1 VIARELLVKLP
12 AVTALADAAAEHGKA
27 PRWALIEAARRAI
40 AAKRDAILGS
50 PATIPEGADAA
61 PAVTATDAAIDAAE
75 VALAAQALAKP
86 ALRKVINATGVVLHT
101 NLGRA
106 PLSADARAAIDEAA
120 GAYTNLEYDLAT
132 GERGS
137 RHDHLRG
144 LLCDLT
150 GAEDALVCNNN
161 AAAMVLCLAAL
172 ASDKEIIVSRGE
184 LIEIGGSFRLP
195 EILKLSR
202 GVLVEVG
209 TTNKTHRKDYESAL
223 RVGPTAQRAAAAL
236 GPQRATGLLLKVHRS
251 NFAMVGFT
259 SEVSVVEL
267 VEIGRANKLPVMVDL
282 GSGAIVDDDV
292 QREWG
297 LPDEPTVADVVSTGA
312 DVVTFS
318 GDKLLGGPQAGIA
331 VGTRDAIEAARAHPL
346 MRALRPDKLTL
357 AGLAATLAAYRDGKP
372 TDLPAL
378 RMLSTPSDA
387 LKAIADGLK
396 RTIGSV
402 KGFAIAVE
410 PCMSTVGG
418 GAMPTAQLPSF
429 AVTVKGPSATQIEKS
444 LRAAGIVARIDTARV
459 WLDVRTIA
467 PAEFGAVAEA
477 VRALA
482 HD

>member
-1 VIARELLVKLP
+1 MRELLVQLP

-40 AAKRDAILGS
+40 AAKRDAILGT
-50 PATIPEGADAA
+50 PATIPEGAVAA
-61 PAVTATDAAIDAAE
+61 PAPKATDANIDAAE

-106 PLSADARAAIDEAA
+106 PLSIDARAAIDEAA

-150 GAEDALVCNNN
+150 GAEDALVVNNN

-209 TTNKTHRKDYESAL
+209 TTNKTHSKDYTSAI
-223 RVGPTAQRAAAAL
+223 RA
-236 GPQRATGLLLKVHRS
+236 ATGLLLKVHRS

-267 VEIGRANKLPVMVDL
+267 VELGRAQTIPVLVDL
-282 GSGAIVDDDV
+282 GSGAIIDDDV

-297 LPDEPTVADVVSTGA
+297 LPVEPTVADVVSTGA
-312 DVVTFS
+312 DLVTFS

-331 VGTRDAIEAARAHPL
+331 VGSRDAIEAARAHPL

-357 AGLAATLAAYRDGKP
+357 AGLAATLAAYRDGRP

-378 RMLSTPSDA
+378 RMLSTPPDA

-402 KGFAIAVE
+402 KGFTIAVE
-410 PCMSTVGG
+410 ACMSTVGG

-429 AVTVKGPSATQIEKS
+429 AVTVKGPSTTAIERA
-444 LRAAGIVARIDTARV
+444 LRAAGIVSRIDTARV

-467 PAEFGAVAEA
+467 PAELGAVAEA

-482 HD
+482 QPE